1 MARPKCVY
9 VSIQKIQKVMN
20 LSIQRVRQTS
30 LRCEVALEPRRI
42 MERVLIYFV
51 IVVSVF
57 SIFSFDR
64 SFAKW
69 LNEDGGLGGMI
80 SAPLRTW
87 MREARSSTIDG

>member
-1 MARPKCVY
+1 MDISVRNEYNILLQTMARPKSVY

-51 IVVSVF
+51 IVV
-57 SIFSFDR
+57 
-64 SFAKW
+64 
-69 LNEDGGLGGMI
+69 
-80 SAPLRTW
+80 
-87 MREARSSTIDG
+87 